1 MYYASIPLILLL
13 HHSHNISLFFFSTYH
28 RHHLSSQNHHYIK
41 SKNKEIV
48 KDPKGDATTTL
59 YLDATESRK
68 GKYPEGIITSSIDK
82 FIDSG
87 TTTEYMTQHVGTYID
102 GSSYAKVESTSTREY
117 YRIPIEPT
125 SVQPTGLIASSI
137 SYEVNNPG
145 MTTEHTVHQ
154 YRTYVD
160 GHYAHLVSSI
170 SNVYYDPPVVS
181 ATPVY
186 TPGEDFDS
194 VSFGDA
200 RRNPKDIRIFPR
212 EHIRPAKASKE
223 GVITRSI
230 GTRTFGAPKFS
241 KALRLDDLI
250 EAESKRKHLH
260 KFKGLKFDDDDERL
274 NLIRARSIQ
283 SGDFKAP
290 ELEEEKKEVVP
301 TFTVHEDGLLN
312 IPTPSIEAAAIHENE
327 IEPTSVPHRFE
338 KPVKPS
344 RTSLDSVTYVG
355 FVDFTT
361 TIDDTVVIFR
371 PKKTFRTATRN
382 IILPKIVPSRSSVF
396 EREPLP
402 SSVPSSSVDTIKLG
416 LPELDSS
423 QPEEEHR
430 TTKPE
435 KSTPLVKIPAQNIPK
450 HTSGINPLKKLLAS
464 SSRRKFAFRPQAS
477 IHPSKSSQ
485 STKSNRPIITLNP
498 NFRPGQSSAPSIDSS
513 RDRTKPSDNKAP
525 EINELDS
532 SINTDSDVE
541 LVYKTLYTT
550 YTYFTTFFRASTT
563 RVKSR
568 AEVISN
574 VITLTN
580 ILSPDDLHSLRSSCQ
595 VDKTCQFASSSVA
608 ASNAFTKGF
617 IGRPNTKPVEQVRSN
632 GNRFITSGENEKENE
647 LDSGVLRTYYT
658 TYTYFTTLQLQ
669 GTTSIST
676 RTEVYS
682 NIKSSG
688 VPVSGLPKNSLIRPS
703 SSRKVPEI
711 KATTAP
717 AIEKLAQNRLQYSS
731 ISRDS
736 AVPKKEEQNIISK
749 DRLKYAS
756 ISRDTTTTTTEK
768 ETTSIEE
775 TTSTE
780 DDIDEETTTGPFVV
794 LGVTSETTEST
805 EEATERIE
813 ATTTESE
820 DITTFNEDIT
830 LLNEET
836 PALTDTT
843 VENIEADTVDP
854 TSPTPAL
861 KTFYTTYTY
870 FTTLF
875 RNGSSFITSNLET
888 VTNTADATIVPSVVQ
903 PSVTFFTTFTYWT
916 TSIDGDKTIITSQEE
931 TKTDILPASLT
942 EQISLLPTS
951 LASIEFSNTLK
962 EDNEIVPT
970 STKAFENRVAATI
983 APELESGELISSS
996 IETPEQALDSSTPT
1010 LASSS
1015 IISFEDLD
1023 TEFVLST
1030 SLKPSESS
1038 SASVSQ
1044 SSIRGS
1050 SRNSASRSSSTF
1062 TKPSR
1067 TFTPVIRPNLFNPTR
1082 RRPNTR
1088 RRSSTLTT
1096 VAIITRSD
1104 ITPTLIATPASLA
1117 PSSPVFGS
1125 SSSGSSSSA
1134 SVSGGRSGSRF
1145 TSSRA
1150 SINPTRSSSTRAPG
1164 LNPTATSQD
1173 DFAPS
1178 IVTNLRLRRPSP
1190 FRARLKE
1197 RQKQRLQQLRSK
1209 GRQPNSDKATEKP
1222 KGLSITP
1229 PKFPPGLPGRTP
1241 IFVSSKTE
1249 TFSRRPKEV
1258 ETKDTNNE
1266 LVEDNTENDNI
1277 RVPSNIKTLRE
1288 RARARI
1294 NKLFRRRRPNFSRPR
1309 PGSSDDNDPLVPQE
1323 SRRRKRQVSSNYY
1336 SSYGTRTR
1344 ARQTYAA
1351 RPTVSRDTNQRVQP
1365 QYFQSLQDPPFTA
1378 FSNYVY
1384 YDKPSYSEPEE
1395 LETSAS
1401 TKSSTPRDTRS
1412 SSSNIYNTNSDYDD
1426 TSLYSSSSGSS
1437 SSRRPKSTAT
1447 SRSRSRSTYRTS
1459 SKSNNRPVRQNS
1471 QQSSSRPR
1479 TRSRSRSRFNPSRSR
1494 LRSRPTSTQRT
1505 TTTTPR
1511 PLRTRFRPRKT
1522 PSSIRQSSQSSFNSF
1537 SDYDDYYDDYDYD
1550 VELQSSQKSVP
1561 TEITVTHAV
1570 PVRTVIPIRENGVD
1584 TFREILTTSP
1594 SLEVVAATQLKS
1606 TNIGGT
1612 PVIYANTETGTG
1624 APGTKLITFEALR
1637 ATETTSIRFTPTRIR
1652 GLRTT
1657 FSKIVPSTIYN
1668 IKPIVTSVV
1677 EPVDNNELLTQL
1689 LLQLLAGKKD
1699 GDSLPAA
1706 LAPAL
1711 TPKPQIQQP
1720 TPQLNPIL
1728 PNLGINPSPAQTQ
1741 FVTHTS
1747 TYVTT
1752 ITNTQSTVLPITFRG
1767 REIKTTL
1774 VETNTEVVT
1783 ATELSTQTIAPTAAA
1798 APVFATA
1805 ANPIGGLLPDLQQQL
1820 LAAQLQQQL
1829 QQQQVFRL

>member
-1 MYYASIPLILLL
+1 MHHIYSIISTCLITF
-13 HHSHNISLFFFSTYH
+13 SFSSLFF
-28 RHHLSSQNHHYIK
+28 HLSSSLPPTIK
-41 SKNKEIV
+41 NEEIV

-102 GSSYAKVESTSTREY
+102 GSNYAKIESTSTREY

-186 TPGEDFDS
+186 KPVGEYFEE
-194 VSFGDA
+194 GDD
-200 RRNPKDIRIFPR
+200 RRAPKDLRIFPR
-212 EHIRPAKASKE
+212 EHIRPARPLNE

-250 EAESKRKHLH
+250 EAESKRKHFQ

-290 ELEEEKKEVVP
+290 EQEEEEKKEVVP
-301 TFTVHEDGLLN
+301 TFTVNEDGLLN

-382 IILPKIVPSRSSVF
+382 IILPKIVPSRSSF
-396 EREPLP
+396 FDRDPLP
-402 SSVPSSSVDTIKLG
+402 SSVPSSSVDTIKFG
-416 LPELDSS
+416 LPDLDSS

-435 KSTPLVKIPAQNIPK
+435 KSTPLVKIPAANIPK

-477 IHPSKSSQ
+477 IHPSKSAQ

-513 RDRTKPSDNKAP
+513 KDRSKPSDNNVP

-595 VDKTCQFASSSVA
+595 VDKTCQFASSSLA
-608 ASNAFTKGF
+608 ASNAFTASKGF
-617 IGRPNTKPVEQVRSN
+617 GRPNTKPAEQVRSN
-632 GNRFITSGENEKENE
+632 GNRFITSGKNDKENE

-717 AIEKLAQNRLQYSS
+717 AIEKLAQNKNRLQYSS

-736 AVPKKEEQNIISK
+736 TTTEKEEVNTIAR
-749 DRLKYAS
+749 DRLRYAS
-756 ISRDTTTTTTEK
+756 ISRDTTTTTEK
-768 ETTSIEE
+768 DTTSIEE

-780 DDIDEETTTGPFVV
+780 ANDDEETTTEPYVV

-805 EEATERIE
+805 VE
-813 ATTTESE
+813 ATTKIEPTTADSE
-820 DITTFNEDIT
+820 DITTF
-830 LLNEET
+830 NEET

-843 VENIEADTVDP
+843 IENDEAESVDP

-951 LASIEFSNTLK
+951 LASIEFTNTLK

-983 APELESGELISSS
+983 APELESGEVSSTS
-996 IETPEQALDSSTPT
+996 VENQDEPLASSTPT

-1015 IISFEDLD
+1015 IISIEDLD

-1030 SLKPSESS
+1030 TLKPSESS
-1038 SASVSQ
+1038 SSFASQ
-1044 SSIRGS
+1044 SSFRGS

-1104 ITPTLIATPASLA
+1104 ITPTLIATPASVA

-1125 SSSGSSSSA
+1125 SSSGSSSA
-1134 SVSGGRSGSRF
+1134 SVSGGRAGSRF
-1145 TSSRA
+1145 SSSRA

-1173 DFAPS
+1173 GFEPS

-1209 GRQPNSDKATEKP
+1209 SRGQNTDKATEKP

-1229 PKFPPGLPGRTP
+1229 PKFPAGLPGRTP

-1258 ETKDTNNE
+1258 ESKDANNE
-1266 LVEDNTENDNI
+1266 LEEDNTEDGNI
-1277 RVPSNIKTLRE
+1277 RVPSNIQTLRE

-1309 PGSSDDNDPLVPQE
+1309 PGSSDDKDPLVPQE
-1323 SRRRKRQVSSNYY
+1323 SRRRKRQVSNYY
-1336 SSYGTRTR
+1336 SSSYGTRTR

-1351 RPTVSRDTNQRVQP
+1351 RPSVSRETNQRLQP
-1365 QYFQSLQDPPFTA
+1365 QYFQSLNDPPFTA

-1384 YDKPSYSEPEE
+1384 YDKPSYSEPED
-1395 LETSAS
+1395 LEKSAS
-1401 TKSSTPRDTRS
+1401 TKTPTPRDTRS
-1412 SSSNIYNTNSDYDD
+1412 STSNIYSTNSDYDD

-1447 SRSRSRSTYRTS
+1447 SRSRSRSTYRKS

-1471 QQSSSRPR
+1471 QASPTRS
-1479 TRSRSRSRFNPSRSR
+1479 RSRSRSRFNPSRSR
-1494 LRSRPTSTQRT
+1494 LRSRPKSTQRT

-1594 SLEVVAATQLKS
+1594 SLEVIAATQLKS

-1612 PVIYANTETGTG
+1612 PVIYANTETNAGS
-1624 APGTKLITFEALR
+1624 PGTKIITFEALR
-1637 ATETTSIRFTPTRIR
+1637 ATETTSIKFTPTRIR

-1668 IKPIVTSVV
+1668 IKPVTTSIV

-1728 PNLGINPSPAQTQ
+1728 PNLGINPSPQQTQ

-1805 ANPIGGLLPDLQQQL
+1805 NPIGGLLGADLQQQL

-1829 QQQQVFRL
+1829 QQQQVFYLIC